1 MKKDYAQKLSELK
14 EELATLKEQRMT
26 IIKTGQSWS
35 LRNGEDQRSLTNVSL
50 VQINALIADRERQ
63 IEELESIVENGRPSR
78 GLSIRARVI

>member
-63 IEELESIVENGRPSR
+63 VEELEGIVENGRPSR

>member
-63 IEELESIVENGRPSR
+63 IEELEDIVENGRPSR